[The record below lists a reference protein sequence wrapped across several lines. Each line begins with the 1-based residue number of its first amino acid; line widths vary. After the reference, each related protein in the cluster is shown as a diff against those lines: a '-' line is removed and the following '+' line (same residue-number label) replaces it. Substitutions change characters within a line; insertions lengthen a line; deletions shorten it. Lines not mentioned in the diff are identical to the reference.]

1 MLISKTDFIL
11 WRDCPHNTWV
21 KKNKPEVYNSFEIS
35 EFEKSLGEIGN
46 EVELVARKMF
56 PGGYLVEGRNQGS
69 QDLTKKL
76 IAEKTPIIFQGVFA
90 TNKFMAASDV
100 LKWNEAD
107 NVYDIYEIKMSSAA
121 VDGDEVAKDAKDDQ
135 FENDLAFQA
144 NVAQMIGLKIGKKY
158 LIRLNKDYVRKGE
171 LDLTPGALF
180 IIEDKTEKI
189 NEMMPGVLVDMVRA
203 CEFLNQKDQ
212 PKAPCDCYYKGR
224 GSHCT
229 TFTYLNPEVPKY
241 SVHDLNRIGNSKRA
255 LKSLLDEGILT
266 LDRIPDEDERLKPSP
281 IKKPGEEARD
291 GVPRKWNQVKA
302 YKTGE
307 PIIDLEAIKT
317 ELNSLT
323 FPLYFLDYETW
334 PRAIPPFN
342 GYYPYQQIVFQYSLH
357 ILEKPDAEPI
367 HKEFLHF
374 DGDPAEQIVA
384 SLRKDIGN
392 VGTVISWHKSFEN
405 SRNKE
410 LAEMVPLEFNFL
422 NDLIKR
428 TYDLKDIVENQHY
441 VHPGFL
447 GRSSIKKVLPVV
459 AALTGQEKDLDYK
472 KLGVKNGMDAIE
484 AYRQI
489 KDGELVGEAKEQKI
503 KDMLKYCKLDTYAM
517 YVIWKFFYDLVKNS
531 I

>member
-1 MLISKTDFIL
+1 MIISKTDFIL
-11 WRDCPHNTWV
+11 WRECPHNTWV

-56 PGGYLVEGRNQGS
+56 PDGYLVEKRSAGAQE
-69 QDLTKKL
+69 LTQTLLTEKKSV
-76 IAEKTPIIFQGVFA
+76 IFQAVFA
-90 TNKFMAASDV
+90 TDKFMAASDV
-100 LKWNEAD
+100 LKWNETEGA
-107 NVYDIYEIKMSSAA
+107 YDIYEIKMSSAGL
-121 VDGDEVAKDAKDDQ
+121 DGEEVGKELKDEQ
-135 FENDLAFQA
+135 FENDLAFQS
-144 NVAQMIGLKIGKKY
+144 NVADLVGLKIAKKY

-180 IIEDKTEKI
+180 IIEDKTETIDKL
-189 NEMMPGVLVDMVRA
+189 MPGVLVDMERSY
-203 CEFLNQKDQ
+203 EFLNQKVQ
-212 PKAPCDCYYKGR
+212 PKGSCGCYYTGR

-229 TFTYLNPEVPKY
+229 SFTYLNPEVPKY
-241 SVHDLNRIGNSKRA
+241 GVHDLNRIGNSKKA

-266 LDRIPDEDERLKPSP
+266 LDKIPDEDERLKPSK
-281 IKKPGEEARD
+281 IKKPGEEARE

-302 YKTGE
+302 YKTNE
-307 PIIDLEAIKT
+307 PIINLEAIKV

-334 PRAIPPFN
+334 PRAIPPYN
-342 GYYPYQQIVFQYSLH
+342 GYRPYQQIVFQYSLH
-357 ILEKPDAEPI
+357 VLESPEAEPV

-374 DGDPAEQIVA
+374 DGDPAEKIVA
-384 SLRKDIGN
+384 ALRRDIGD
-392 VGTVISWHKSFEN
+392 VGTVISWHKPFEN

-410 LAEMVPLEFNFL
+410 LADAVPLEYNFL
-422 NDLIKR
+422 HNLIKR

-459 AALTGQEKDLDYK
+459 AKLSGREQELDYK

-484 AYRQI
+484 AYRKI
-489 KDGELVGEAKEQKI
+489 KDGELVGADKEQKV
-503 KDMLKYCKLDTYAM
+503 KDMLAYCKLDTYAM
-517 YVIWKFFYDLVKNS
+517 YVIWKFFYKLVYNK
-531 I
+531 